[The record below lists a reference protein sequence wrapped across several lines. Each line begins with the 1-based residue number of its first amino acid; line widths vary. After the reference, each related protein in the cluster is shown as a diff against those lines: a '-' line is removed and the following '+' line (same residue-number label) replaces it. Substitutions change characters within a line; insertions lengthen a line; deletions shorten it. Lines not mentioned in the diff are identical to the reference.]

1 MCLDSKD
8 ANIFIL
14 GQSTWFRCPA
24 AVPRGERDA
33 EAAGLHAG
41 QPRGVDLAPAL
52 QALDTAGPARPEQP
66 HGPVHGDVL
75 QRAV

>member
-1 MCLDSKD
+1 MCLDSNN

-24 AVPRGERDA
+24 AVLRGERDA

-41 QPRGVDLAPAL
+41 QPRRVHLAPAAA
-52 QALDTAGPARPEQP
+52 ALAPAGAPRPEQP
-66 HGPVHGDVL
+66 YRALHCDVL